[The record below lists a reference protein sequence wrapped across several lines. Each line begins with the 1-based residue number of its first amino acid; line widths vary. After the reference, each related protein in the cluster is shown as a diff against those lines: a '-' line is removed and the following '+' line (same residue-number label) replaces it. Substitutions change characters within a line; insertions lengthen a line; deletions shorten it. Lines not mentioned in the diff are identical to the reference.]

1 MGSIYGARL
10 SVHDEVTLIDT
21 NSTLVDKINK
31 DGVILEEAGVEQVFH
46 PAAAVSVAGLGKM
59 DLVILFTKSLYSD
72 AALKAAS
79 PAFGPDTYILTLQN
93 GMGHEEVLSHYVDLD
108 HVLIGT
114 TEDNGRVVEA
124 AHVHHGGTGVTNI
137 GLGKGR
143 DDVMRSRLEASFKA
157 AGFKPVFHEDI
168 RQLVWDKLMVNA
180 TLSALTAILQCD
192 IHYIASD
199 SYAWSLCS
207 AMIDE
212 CVMTACGEGLSFE
225 TLAAVKEA
233 VGDMPLVLHG
243 GTGIPDDQITKAIS
257 LGVAKINV
265 NTECQLV
272 FAEATRKYIE
282 AGKDQQGKG
291 FDPRK
296 LLAPGAEAIK
306 AKVKE
311 KMELFGS
318 VGKA

>member
-79 PAFGPDTYILTLQN
+79 PVFGPDTYILTLQN

-143 DDVMRSRLEASFKA
+143 DDAMRSRLEASFKA

-168 RQLVWDKLMVNA
+168 RQLVWNKLMVNA

-212 CVMTACGEGLSFE
+212 CVMTACGEGMSFDVEEVRKRVHSLSVNDRGGRTSIMMDIKNGQKTE
-225 TLAAVKEA
+225 VDSITGAVVRVA
-233 VGDMPLVLHG
+233 H
-243 GTGIPDDQITKAIS
+243 S
-257 LGVAKINV
+257 LDLCVPHLEMALSLIHALEG
-265 NTECQLV
+265 
-272 FAEATRKYIE
+272 R
-282 AGKDQQGKG
+282 G
-291 FDPRK
+291 
-296 LLAPGAEAIK
+296 
-306 AKVKE
+306 
-311 KMELFGS
+311 
-318 VGKA
+318 

>member
-1 MGSIYGARL
+1 MRILVIGAGAMGSIYGARL

-212 CVMTACGEGLSFE
+212 CVMTACGEGLSFDVE
-225 TLAAVKEA
+225 EVRKRVHSLSVNDRGGRTSIMMDIKNGRKTEVDSITGAVVRVA
-233 VGDMPLVLHG
+233 HSHG
-243 GTGIPDDQITKAIS
+243 LCVPHLEMALS
-257 LGVAKINV
+257 LIHALEG
-265 NTECQLV
+265 
-272 FAEATRKYIE
+272 R
-282 AGKDQQGKG
+282 G
-291 FDPRK
+291 
-296 LLAPGAEAIK
+296 
-306 AKVKE
+306 
-311 KMELFGS
+311 
-318 VGKA
+318 